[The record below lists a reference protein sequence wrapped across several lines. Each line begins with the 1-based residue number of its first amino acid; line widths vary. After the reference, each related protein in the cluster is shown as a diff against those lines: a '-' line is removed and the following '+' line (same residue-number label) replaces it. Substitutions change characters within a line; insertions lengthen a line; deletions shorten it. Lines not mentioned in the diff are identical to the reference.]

1 MDHMIHRMR
10 EQYDLKYL
18 GFGFQKGVGKW
29 QAKPHKDSVA
39 NFQRK
44 LKQLCEHRWNIPLDQ
59 RITKLNQVIRGW
71 INYFSIGSMNK
82 VMTRMDEHLRT
93 MIRVIIWKQWKIP
106 SKRLW
111 GLRKLGVPA
120 KIAERE
126 SQWEDHYQF
135 VTTRSFLKRT
145 CELSGLL
152 SETT

>member
-1 MDHMIHRMR
+1 
-10 EQYDLKYL
+10 
-18 GFGFQKGVGKW
+18 
-29 QAKPHKDSVA
+29 
-39 NFQRK
+39 
-44 LKQLCEHRWNIPLDQ
+44 
-59 RITKLNQVIRGW
+59 VIRGW

-126 SQWEDHYQF
+126 SQWEDHY
-135 VTTRSFLKRT
+135 
-145 CELSGLL
+145 
-152 SETT
+152 